1 MKKIIIILMIG
12 ILAGCSNRTIEK
24 KGTYT
29 SLQGN
34 EVKIQLEMKDHQIK
48 DVDIDEIEDGISKK
62 EKKYDYGMK
71 KASSIQKEWF
81 EQVDF
86 LEDYIEKNGIE
97 GIDMN
102 EQGKAINED
111 VKAGCTIAIDSFI
124 NAIREVKEQ

>member
-12 ILAGCSNRTIEK
+12 MLAGCSNRTIEK

-29 SLQGN
+29 NLQGN

-97 GIDMN
+97 GIDVN
-102 EQGKAINED
+102 EQGKAMNED